1 MASRYTH
8 NSKANAT
15 GFSRAAF
22 LVYTR
27 KMPFLKI
34 PQIFFDSL
42 FTMSD
47 SEVGSIVKS
56 LIIYMMTDGEAKPD
70 LKFESKHH
78 SSTYDAMVD
87 VTRGYIT
94 SLKGHLKGET
104 IEEKQAF
111 KAKYIG
117 YDTEA
122 IEAAIDAIQDVLD
135 EDGGDYDEMADGLPD
150 TSLALDTIEQ
160 EEAIKRKGGK
170 VKKPSPFSPR
180 RDILKP
186 SLMPL
191 VSDDI

>member
-47 SEVGSIVKS
+47 SEVGGIVKS

-78 SSTYDAMVD
+78 SGTYGAMVD

-94 SLKGHLKGET
+94 SLKGQLKGET

-111 KAKYIG
+111 KNKHIG

-122 IEAAIDAIQDVLD
+122 IEAAIDDIQDVLD
-135 EDGGDYDEMADGLPD
+135 EDGGDYDEMADGIPHA
-150 TSLALDTIEQ
+150 SLTTDTIEQ
-160 EEAIKRKGGK
+160 EETIKRKGGK

-180 RDILKP
+180 RDILTP
-186 SLMPL
+186 ALMPL
-191 VSDDI
+191 VPDDI